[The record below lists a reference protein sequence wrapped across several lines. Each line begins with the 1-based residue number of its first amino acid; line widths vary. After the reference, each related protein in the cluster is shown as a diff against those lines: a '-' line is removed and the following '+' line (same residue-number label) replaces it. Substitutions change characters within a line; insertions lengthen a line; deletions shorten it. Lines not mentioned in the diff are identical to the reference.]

1 MDEKQRIMLG
11 TSGWNYEEWVGPF
24 YVRRERKFTEYA
36 RVFNTTEI
44 NSTFYR
50 YPTPGT
56 IRGLIRASPR
66 GFIFSAKMPKLIT
79 HKKKLSLTEGVKD
92 DLDKFLGIMEPL
104 LEVGKLGAIL
114 IQLPPSMTYNDHVE
128 RLEDFLGILPDNFR
142 FAVEF
147 RNLSWLR
154 SETWKLL
161 RSYNVAYTIVD
172 EPLLPPKMVYTADF
186 AYIRWH
192 GRGSRPWFNYRYS
205 ELELREWVPRVRE
218 AAEKTGRVYGYFNNH
233 FHGYAPENCI
243 QLLEMLGE
251 ATRLQRKVK
260 EKIRSYIAGK
270 EEEPSVEELP
280 ETMDEALKLGLT
292 KLLRF
297 FTDKG
302 RIDRAETIRESHI
315 SFKRKT
321 RKLIIAEVKDYTIRI
336 DLTDRVI
343 EHNCDDWKK
352 IFPEKKIC
360 KHIVRVFLSLPL
372 EESKRILADMVI
384 NKEEWRFKTPET

>member
-1 MDEKQRIMLG
+1 
-11 TSGWNYEEWVGPF
+11 
-24 YVRRERKFTEYA
+24 
-36 RVFNTTEI
+36 
-44 NSTFYR
+44 
-50 YPTPGT
+50 
-56 IRGLIRASPR
+56 
-66 GFIFSAKMPKLIT
+66 
-79 HKKKLSLTEGVKD
+79 
-92 DLDKFLGIMEPL
+92 
-104 LEVGKLGAIL
+104 
-114 IQLPPSMTYNDHVE
+114 
-128 RLEDFLGILPDNFR
+128 
-142 FAVEF
+142 
-147 RNLSWLR
+147 
-154 SETWKLL
+154 
-161 RSYNVAYTIVD
+161 
-172 EPLLPPKMVYTADF
+172 
-186 AYIRWH
+186 
-192 GRGSRPWFNYRYS
+192 
-205 ELELREWVPRVRE
+205 
-218 AAEKTGRVYGYFNNH
+218 
-233 FHGYAPENCI
+233 
-243 QLLEMLGE
+243 
-251 ATRLQRKVK
+251 
-260 EKIRSYIAGK
+260 SYIAGK